1 MPFIDAD
8 IDIRRPFR
16 VEGRPEPSDAA
27 LPVTSLTVATSD
39 YFEALRIP
47 LERGRLFEPQDDGTA
62 PRVAIINDMLAE
74 RLWPGEDP
82 IGRRIEATWLD
93 GWRTLTIVGVV
104 GRVRHN
110 GLESEPRVEVFMP
123 LAQAPFGSLTFVVE
137 TSGDPTPL
145 LPSLRERVWGVDP
158 TMALYD
164 VTTLDTLVAQ
174 TLAPRRF
181 VLQIVG
187 SISALAFVLSAIGV
201 YGMLSFWATQR
212 TREIGLRLAMGA
224 SRDGILK
231 MMLREGM
238 APVAWGVAIGLGA
251 SFLVTRVIAG
261 LLYGVSPMD
270 PVTLAATP
278 VLLLAVALAACYL
291 PARRATLIDPLA
303 ALRSE

>member
-1 MPFIDAD
+1 
-8 IDIRRPFR
+8 
-16 VEGRPEPSDAA
+16 
-27 LPVTSLTVATSD
+27 
-39 YFEALRIP
+39 
-47 LERGRLFEPQDDGTA
+47 
-62 PRVAIINDMLAE
+62 MLAE

-82 IGRRIEATWLD
+82 IGQRISAPWID
-93 GWRTLTIVGVV
+93 GSRTMEIVGVV

-123 LAQAPFGSLTFVVE
+123 FAQAPFGSMTFVVE
-137 TSGDPTPL
+137 TSADPGSL

-158 TMALYD
+158 TLALYD
-164 VTTLDTLVAQ
+164 VTTLDALVAQ

-201 YGMLSFWATQR
+201 YGMLSSWTTQR

-231 MMLREGM
+231 MVLREGM
-238 APVAWGVAIGLGA
+238 APVAWGVGIGLGV
-251 SFLVTRVIAG
+251 SFLVTRVIAS
-261 LLYGVSPMD
+261 LLYGVSPTD

>member
-1 MPFIDAD
+1 
-8 IDIRRPFR
+8 
-16 VEGRPEPSDAA
+16 
-27 LPVTSLTVATSD
+27 
-39 YFEALRIP
+39 
-47 LERGRLFEPQDDGTA
+47 
-62 PRVAIINDMLAE
+62 
-74 RLWPGEDP
+74 
-82 IGRRIEATWLD
+82 
-93 GWRTLTIVGVV
+93 
-104 GRVRHN
+104 
-110 GLESEPRVEVFMP
+110 
-123 LAQAPFGSLTFVVE
+123 
-137 TSGDPTPL
+137 
-145 LPSLRERVWGVDP
+145 
-158 TMALYD
+158 MALYD